1 MGPVSR
7 ESTNAELTALPKQ
20 AAPVASDK
28 AATAEPK
35 PSSCMSAQGSC
46 RTLQAVQG
54 PAVDLPDAAS
64 SPTPGVGA
72 EVEPPLVPG
81 DVHAAAAMGTKLKAG
96 AEHVDVEPLVEPL
109 MLPSS
114 RAPTAA
120 STAREAADT
129 AAQAWSTR
137 TEKQQQQAEGV
148 KKPGFW
154 RRLRDSFRSS
164 RSKVEPPPAL
174 LEDAHGTVDR
184 SAQVSR
190 LDDTGL
196 LVCILTLL
204 GTCAVRRRV
213 LVLYS

>member
-1 MGPVSR
+1 MSR
-7 ESTNAELTALPKQ
+7 ETTDAELTAFPK
-20 AAPVASDK
+20 VA

-35 PSSCMSAQGSC
+35 PSSRMSAQGSC

-54 PAVDLPDAAS
+54 PASGAVDVPDAAS

-72 EVEPPLVPG
+72 EVEPPLEQG
-81 DVHAAAAMGTKLKAG
+81 AAATGMKLKAG
-96 AEHVDVEPLVEPL
+96 AEHVEPLVEPL
-109 MLPSS
+109 VLPSS
-114 RAPTAA
+114 RAPTVA

-137 TEKQQQQAEGV
+137 TEEQQAEGV
-148 KKPGFW
+148 RKPGFW

-164 RSKVEPPPAL
+164 RSKVEPPPSL
-174 LEDAHGTVDR
+174 MEDELGTVDR

-196 LVCILTLL
+196 FVCTSNMCIKNTLRIR
-204 GTCAVRRRV
+204 T
-213 LVLYS
+213 YSYVMTD